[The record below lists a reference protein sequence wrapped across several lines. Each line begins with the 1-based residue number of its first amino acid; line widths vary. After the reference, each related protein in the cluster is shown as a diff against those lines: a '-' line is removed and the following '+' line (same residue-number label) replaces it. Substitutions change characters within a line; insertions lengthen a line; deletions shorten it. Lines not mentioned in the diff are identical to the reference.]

1 MEPLKEFLHINLQW
15 EKDLYKKKIWN
26 LKFDNDTLVSI
37 HQGGW
42 FFSRFQFVEAECGSW
57 RVKKFGKEPYLF
69 EFKKKN
75 LVGKKEFEVG
85 FKKRYSLGMFN
96 PTKVDSFNWKALEG
110 NAKGMGWYADGLE
123 VVRFEK
129 MGRSMSKFNYHTSI
143 VNGRIEERWL
153 AAMLVTGFM
162 ALR

>member
-1 MEPLKEFLHINLQW
+1 MESLKEFLHINLQW
-15 EKDLYKKKIWN
+15 EKDAYKKKLWH
-26 LKFDNDTLVSI
+26 LKFDNDTLVSVN
-37 HQGGW
+37 QGGW
-42 FFSRFQFVEAECGSW
+42 FFSRFQFVEAKCGSW
-57 RVKKFGKEPYLF
+57 RVKKFGNEPYLY

-96 PTKVDSFNWKALEG
+96 PTIADSFDWRPLEG
-110 NAKGMGWYADGLE
+110 NVKGMGWYADGLV

-129 MGRSMSKFNYHTSI
+129 MGRSMSKFNYHASI
-143 VNGRIEERWL
+143 VNERIEERWL
-153 AAMLVTGFM
+153 VAMLVSGFM